1 MRKSQRRQ
9 NPPVHGKAHQYR
21 ATKEP
26 ENNHDDE
33 ATVERTRLEK
43 ALEIGLEDTFPAS
56 DPIAV
61 LQPGLSAAAANPKKG
76 IPVGARRKRWFRAFG
91 RCGIMSPWSARGKVR
106 SRPMQNGNQVVE

>member
-1 MRKSQRRQ
+1 VRKSQRRQ
-9 NPPVHGKAHQYR
+9 NRPVHGKAHQYR
-21 ATKEP
+21 ATKDP

-33 ATVERTRLEK
+33 ATVTRLEK